1 MNRFEDWESWAA
13 RLTDADF
20 AAFNQSAWAEAFTD
34 GLPLA
39 VPTPERVAAVLGTIP
54 PDRPVGRIPVRRRP
68 VTARDVAVQGA
79 MAGLR
84 AEALGI
90 VIAALEAMG
99 DPAFNLLGIGTTT
112 GSATPAVVVSGP
124 VRRRAGIQ
132 CGANALG
139 PGPWANGAVGRT
151 IRLVLQNLGGL
162 QPGTVDMA
170 TLGQPGKFTFC
181 FGENTEESPW
191 PGFAVARGFGA
202 DDDVVTVV
210 GVAGSV
216 EVVSQADTDPEDL
229 LLAYALAGRAA
240 GSLAVGGTTLGSG
253 QIMVILPPEAA
264 MILDRAGWTRA
275 DAQAFLYETL
285 AVPVEALAP
294 GQRRLLEE
302 ARRAAGIA
310 AEPVVRAAS
319 SPEDVLVVVAGGTGI
334 KGAVLPT
341 WGAPTRAVSRALDP
355 VLRGG

>member
-1 MNRFEDWESWAA
+1 MSRFDEWESWAD

-20 AAFNQSAWAEAFTD
+20 AAFNRAAWTEGFTD

-39 VPTPERVAAVLGTIP
+39 VPTPERVAEVLGAIP

-79 MAGLR
+79 MAGL
-84 AEALGI
+84 APAALG
-90 VIAALEAMG
+90 VVVAALEAMG

-124 VRRRAGIQ
+124 VRARAGIQ
-132 CGANALG
+132 SAANALG

-191 PGFAVARGFGA
+191 PGLAVSRGFGP
-202 DDDVVTVV
+202 DEDVVTVV
-210 GVAGSV
+210 GVAGSL
-216 EVVSQADTDPEDL
+216 EVVPHADTDPEDL
-229 LLAYALAGRAA
+229 LGAYALAGRAA

-253 QIMVILPPEAA
+253 QIVVILPPEAA
-264 MILDRAGWTRA
+264 AILDRAGWSRA
-275 DAQAFLYETL
+275 ETQAYLYEAL
-285 AVPVEALAP
+285 AVPVEALSP
-294 GQRRLLEE
+294 GQRRLLDE
-302 ARRAAGIA
+302 ARRSAGLEP
-310 AEPVVRAAS
+310 EPVVRAAA

-341 WGAPTRAVSRALDP
+341 WGAPTRAVSRALAP
-355 VLRGG
+355 ELRA